1 MLKVGL
7 TGGIA
12 CGKSRVLRR
21 LAERGL
27 PTLDLDSVGHQLL
40 EPEGAAYA
48 EVVAAFGEGIL
59 DADRR
64 VDRKALGRRVF
75 GDEAARASLNAIVH
89 PKVREEEARRAAA
102 HAASGGTVF
111 VTDAALLVE
120 AGVHLRFDRLVV
132 VHCSAEEQLGRLM
145 ARDGLSLEAAR
156 ARLEAQMPIEE
167 KRRFGHW
174 QVDTSGSLDATDR
187 GADVLAGELLAL
199 AASPRAPA
207 PLAIERA
214 LGLLALGPARG
225 PRGLD
230 PVGLLEALV
239 EAGGLE
245 MEGIAGRLQPPG
257 KGPWYRRGLAVE
269 PGPETLVGPLVLW
282 TLARAGPD
290 SAFLLSAAAS
300 LARLTHGDPASAAAA
315 GVVALAL
322 LEAAVRGLRREDLA
336 GRLALWEAQAETWC
350 GTAPPERVRSALRL
364 AVERESGSSASARV
378 TAAAE
383 GPDTGLSGALLGLA
397 RGVPYDAAP
406 LAARKAVEGLSPR
419 ARP

>member
-12 CGKSRVLRR
+12 CGKSHVLRR

-59 DADRR
+59 GADRR
-64 VDRKALGRRVF
+64 VDRKALGRHVF
-75 GDEAARASLNAIVH
+75 GDERARERLNAIVH
-89 PKVREEEARRAAA
+89 PKVRDEEARRAAA
-102 HAASGGTVF
+102 HAAGGRTVF

-132 VHCSAEEQLGRLM
+132 VHCSPEEQLGRLM
-145 ARDGLSLEAAR
+145 ERDGLPIEGAR
-156 ARLEAQMPIEE
+156 ARLLAQMPIEE

-174 QVDTSGSLDATDR
+174 QIDTSGPLEATYR
-187 GADVLAGELLAL
+187 GADVLADELLAL
-199 AASPRAPA
+199 AASPRGPA
-207 PLAIERA
+207 PLPIERA

-230 PVGLLEALV
+230 PVLLLETIV
-239 EAGGLE
+239 EAGGLD
-245 MEGIAGRLQPPG
+245 MERIALRLDPPG

-282 TLARAGPD
+282 TLAQVGPD
-290 SAFLLSAAAS
+290 PAFLLSAAAS
-300 LARLTHGDPASAAAA
+300 LALLTHGDPVSAAGA

-336 GRLALWEAQAETWC
+336 SRLALWEAQAEAWC
-350 GTAPPERVRSALRL
+350 DAPPPERIRSVVRL
-364 AVERESGSSASARV
+364 ALEPES
-378 TAAAE
+378 
-383 GPDTGLSGALLGLA
+383 LLGLA
-397 RGVPYDAAP
+397 RGVPSDAAP
-406 LAARKAVEGLSPR
+406 VAARNAVEGLSLRAPR
-419 ARP
+419 